1 MATLLGIDLGHHSVK
16 VALMEGRLG
25 RMELT
30 GFRQRR
36 VRPEGEG
43 PATMEDRTRALSLLL
58 AEGIESNVQVMG
70 YPTEQVSIRA
80 VEMPFADPGQI
91 EKTLPFELE
100 GHVPFDLDRFVLDY
114 RVVKGG
120 RGARL
125 MADGKSLVLCGMTEE
140 KRAAE
145 WLESV
150 EAAGADPRQAVLD
163 AEMLGHLASA
173 TGTQLIVDMG
183 HSRTLL
189 AFCSAGEVLAVR
201 AVNQGGAALTQA
213 LMQAFSWERDA
224 AEVQKHGASLQVDP
238 TGQEDA
244 DATALKVAQ
253 VLNKALEPLMA
264 EVRTTIFSFEGR
276 HGLELDEVLITGGAS
291 HLSGVAAKLTQALA
305 LPTRRAASSEEAK
318 DLGEA
323 GRFSIAHGLVLRAAG
338 VKGTS
343 AFDFRKGE
351 LAHAGNLA
359 LGRNLL
365 RYGAVA
371 LLVFMIGGSVLY
383 GMKRSGLN
391 GQVADVQ
398 AQMVAEVAAQFPDLP
413 PGALEGGGKAFSTL
427 LAVASEVGERVS
439 ILEATVAAQPP
450 TLSLLKELTEAMPTA
465 GDARVEVTSMTISE
479 SSIFIKAKTTG
490 YEAAATIEQAIQS
503 RERFKNATKGDEK
516 KSGSGLS
523 FSITIPLDQGE
534 EEEE

>member
-1 MATLLGIDLGHHSVK
+1 
-16 VALMEGRLG
+16 
-25 RMELT
+25 MELT

-36 VRPEGEG
+36 VRPEAEG
-43 PATMEDRTRALSLLL
+43 PATMEDRTRALSLLM
-58 AEGIESNVQVMG
+58 AEGMESNVQVMG
-70 YPTEQVSIRA
+70 YPTELVSIRA

-100 GHVPFDLDRFVLDY
+100 GHVPFDLDRFVLNY
-114 RVVKGG
+114 RMVKGG

-125 MADGKSLVLCGMTEE
+125 MADGKSLVLCGMAEE
-140 KRAAE
+140 KGAAE
-145 WLESV
+145 WLQSV

-163 AEMLGHLASA
+163 AEMLGHLASP

-189 AFCSAGEVLAVR
+189 AFCSAGEVLVVR
-201 AVNQGGAALTQA
+201 AINQGGEALTQA
-213 LMQAFSWERDA
+213 LIRAFSWEREA
-224 AEVQKHGASLQVDP
+224 AETQKHGASLQVDP
-238 TGQEDA
+238 TGQKDA
-244 DATALKVAQ
+244 DAATALKVAQ

-264 EVRTTIFSFEGR
+264 EVRTSIFSFEGR
-276 HGLELDEVLITGGAS
+276 HGLELEEVLVTGGAS
-291 HLSGVAAKLTQALA
+291 HLSGVAAKLTQALS
-305 LPTRRAASSEEAK
+305 LPTRRAASSEAAR
-318 DLGEA
+318 DLGES

-351 LAHAGNLA
+351 LAHAGNLT

-371 LLVFMIGGSVLY
+371 MLVFMIGGSVLY
-383 GMKRSGLN
+383 GMKRSGLS
-391 GQVADVQ
+391 GEIADVQ
-398 AQMVAEVAAQFPDLP
+398 SQVVTEVAGQFPDLSP
-413 PGALEGGGKAFSTL
+413 SALEGEGKAFNTL
-427 LAVASEVGERVS
+427 LAVASEVGERVR

-450 TLSLLKELTEAMPTA
+450 TLGLLKELTEAMPSA
-465 GDARVEVTSMTISE
+465 SDARVEVTSMTISE